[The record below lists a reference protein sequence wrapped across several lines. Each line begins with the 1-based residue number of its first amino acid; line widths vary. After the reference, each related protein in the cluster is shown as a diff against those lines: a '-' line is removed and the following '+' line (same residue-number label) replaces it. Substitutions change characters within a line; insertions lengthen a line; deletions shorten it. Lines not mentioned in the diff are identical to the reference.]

1 MATKYFVAP
10 VVALQCYALAT
21 PRRSKLEYSM
31 RGNIEAFVDEINKF
45 TRIKRSFYLHLI
57 YLLFSKSV
65 IKSKFNMIAELII
78 PL

>member
-57 YLLFSKSV
+57 Y
-65 IKSKFNMIAELII
+65 II
-78 PL
+78 PRYYLWRTSSFFKSRL